1 MTFKES
7 ALKEL
12 QFERDVRLQEELLN
26 YDLIEEMEED
36 WGFSESILKGISDN
50 DLIELID
57 STINDVEWKS
67 LLKITRES
75 FKDTPAT
82 EFEIQYEL
90 LWNRICSKLQN
101 FN

>member
-26 YDLIEEMEED
+26 YDSIEEMEED
-36 WGFSESILKGISDN
+36 WGFSESILKEKSDN
-50 DLIELID
+50 ELMELID
-57 STINDVEWKS
+57 STMNDVEWKS

-75 FKDTPAT
+75 FKDTPVT
-82 EFEIQYEL
+82 EFEIKYHL
-90 LWNRICSKLQN
+90 LWETICSKLQN

>member
-1 MTFKES
+1 MTFKEL

-12 QFERDVRLQEELLN
+12 QFERDIRLQEELLN
-26 YDLIEEMEED
+26 YDSIEEMEED

-82 EFEIQYEL
+82 EFEMQYEL

>member
-1 MTFKES
+1 MKFKES

-26 YDLIEEMEED
+26 YDSIEEMEED
-36 WGFSESILKGISDN
+36 WGYSESILKGKSDN
-50 DLIELID
+50 ELLELID
-57 STINDVEWKS
+57 SIMNDVEWES

-82 EFEIQYEL
+82 EFEIKYEL
-90 LWNRICSKLQN
+90 LWETICSKLQN

>member
-1 MTFKES
+1 MKVEKLLNQEGKFKEE

-12 QFERDVRLQEELLN
+12 QFERDERLQS
-26 YDLIEEMEED
+26 
-36 WGFSESILKGISDN
+36 GSIFKGMSDN
-50 DLIELID
+50 DLRELID
-57 STINDVEWKS
+57 STMNDIEWES

-82 EFEIQYEL
+82 EFEIKYHL
-90 LWNRICSKLQN
+90 LWETICSKLQN

>member
-1 MTFKES
+1 MKFKES

-26 YDLIEEMEED
+26 YDSIEKMEED
-36 WGFSESILKGISDN
+36 WGYSESILKGKSDN
-50 DLIELID
+50 ELVELID
-57 STINDVEWKS
+57 STMNDVEWES
-67 LLKITRES
+67 SLKITRES

-82 EFEIQYEL
+82 EFEIKYEL
-90 LWNRICSKLQN
+90 LWETICSKLQN